1 MGQTITIRTPDDI
14 LKKLDDVAKE
24 TDRSKS
30 YHILKAIE
38 HYLEEYAD
46 LQVAL
51 DRLNNTTD
59 PVISLDAMRE
69 SLGL

>member
-1 MGQTITIRTPDDI
+1 MSQTISIRTPDDI
-14 LKKLDDVAKE
+14 FKKLDEVATE

-38 HYLEEYAD
+38 YYIEEYAD

-51 DRLNNTTD
+51 DRLNDKTD
-59 PVISLDAMRE
+59 PVISVNAMKE

>member
-1 MGQTITIRTPDDI
+1 MSQTITIRTPDDI
-14 LKKLDDVAKE
+14 LRKLDDVAKE

-38 HYLEEYAD
+38 YYIEEYAD

-51 DRLNNTTD
+51 DRLNDTTD
-59 PVISLDAMRE
+59 PVVSMNEMKE

>member
-1 MGQTITIRTPDDI
+1 MDNIF
-14 LKKLDDVAKE
+14 KKLDDVANE

-38 HYLEEYAD
+38 HYIEEYAD

-51 DRLNNTTD
+51 DRLNDKAD
-59 PVISLDAMRE
+59 PVISMESMRE
-69 SLGL
+69 SLGI

>member
-1 MGQTITIRTPDDI
+1 MGQTISIRASEDM
-14 LKKLDDVAKE
+14 LRKLDDVASE

-38 HYLEEYAD
+38 YYIDEYAD
-46 LQVAL
+46 LQIAL
-51 DRLNNTTD
+51 DRLNDATD
-59 PVISLDAMRE
+59 PLISTNEMKE

>member
-1 MGQTITIRTPDDI
+1 MSQTISIRTPDNI
-14 LKKLDDVAKE
+14 FKKLDEVAIE

-38 HYLEEYAD
+38 YYIEEYAD

-51 DRLNNTTD
+51 DRLNDTTD
-59 PVISLDAMRE
+59 PVISIGAMKE

>member
-1 MGQTITIRTPDDI
+1 MSQTISIRTPDNI
-14 LKKLDDVAKE
+14 FKKLDEVAIE

-38 HYLEEYAD
+38 YYIEEYAD

-51 DRLNNTTD
+51 DRLNDRTD
-59 PVISLDAMRE
+59 PVISMGAMKE